1 MVLKVVGALLAL
13 AIGMWIGMPG
23 RAPGE
28 CRWRRGKAGSA
39 RREGVPGDAE
49 GVHSEE
55 GLQELELLLGRP
67 GARRRRAKRH
77 FTPLDLLR
85 KERRSSHRRR
95 SRRYFRTAPPGA
107 ASDRGDATTGGN
119 SG

>member
-13 AIGMWIGMPG
+13 AIGIWIGMPG
-23 RAPGE
+23 RVPGE
-28 CRWRRGKAGSA
+28 RRRRGGKAGGT
-39 RREGVPGDAE
+39 RREGVPGEADV
-49 GVHSEE
+49 VHTEE
-55 GLQELELLLGRP
+55 RLRGIELLLGRP
-67 GARRRRAKRH
+67 DARRRTTKRH

-95 SRRYFRTAPPGA
+95 SRRYFRTTAPEA
-107 ASDRGDATTGGN
+107 APDRGDATTERN

>member
-13 AIGMWIGMPG
+13 AIGIWIGMPG
-23 RAPGE
+23 KAPGE
-28 CRWRRGKAGSA
+28 GRRRRGKARSA
-39 RREGVPGDAE
+39 RREGMHGEAD

-55 GLQELELLLGRP
+55 GLQDLELLLGRP
-67 GARRRRAKRH
+67 DARRRRAKRH

-95 SRRYFRTAPPGA
+95 SRRYFRTTPPED
-107 ASDRGDATTGGN
+107 ASDRGDATTEGN

>member
-13 AIGMWIGMPG
+13 AIGIWIGMPG

-28 CRWRRGKAGSA
+28 VRRRREKVRTA
-39 RREGVPGDAE
+39 RGEGVPGEAD

-67 GARRRRAKRH
+67 DARRRRAKRH

-95 SRRYFRTAPPGA
+95 SRRYFRTAPPES
-107 ASDRGDATTGGN
+107 ASDRGDSTKGGN

>member
-1 MVLKVVGALLAL
+1 MTLKVVGALLAL
-13 AIGMWIGMPG
+13 AIGIWIGMPG

-28 CRWRRGKAGSA
+28 GRRRGGKARSA
-39 RREGVPGDAE
+39 RRERAPGKAD

-55 GLQELELLLGRP
+55 GLKDLELLLGRP
-67 GARRRRAKRH
+67 DARRRRAKRH

-95 SRRYFRTAPPGA
+95 TRRYFRTTPPKA
-107 ASDRGDATTGGN
+107 ASDRGDATTEGN

>member
-1 MVLKVVGALLAL
+1 MGALLAL
-13 AIGMWIGMPG
+13 AVGMWIGMPG
-23 RAPGE
+23 KAPGE
-28 CRWRRGKAGSA
+28 RRRRRGKAGSA
-39 RREGVPGDAE
+39 RREGVPGEAD

-67 GARRRRAKRH
+67 DARRRRAKRH

-85 KERRSSHRRR
+85 KERRSSHHRR
-95 SRRYFRTAPPGA
+95 SRRYFRTTAPEA